1 MKGAV
6 SGSLPGGELSFPACR
21 VLTVAAGWIKQE
33 DECFSFTFR
42 LLWYEILS
50 TELTGRRGS
59 CTCAAALNTR
69 ELCSGAELR
78 YDWQQQRLGLV
89 PRLLHLLLFH
99 WATRLLNPFN
109 LFFETLN
116 INQRQKLRF

>member
-69 ELCSGAELR
+69 ELCSEAELHC
-78 YDWQQQRLGLV
+78 DWQQQDGNTFPSKV
-89 PRLLHLLLFH
+89 WGPDYCTFYC
-99 WATRLLNPFN
+99 F
-109 LFFETLN
+109 
-116 INQRQKLRF
+116 IGQRAC